1 MTIKTSSVKRNSNLS
16 HISESIKN
24 KFGII
29 VLITFATIF
38 LTNYMVNKIN
48 SYMAFK
54 AKTILDGSRGASF
67 DVITN
72 LENNFNSFL
81 TAGSNLSDSKLQIK
95 NINYFDLYL
104 QIFNKKLF
112 IKLIDENN
120 FLNKKDYA
128 SETDYLNAITNLYE
142 NNFELKVEKKL
153 IYQDKITN
161 SLWSIGFTGPL
172 EKKEQWDKILKEL
185 KKISHEKF
193 KNKILETIKA
203 KLLLVNAVTDNNIEL
218 IDNKTKF
225 YLNEHFHF
233 KNQELL
239 VYLKEQANIA
249 RELGI
254 DNGLQYLKGSD
265 MSEIFNLYDER
276 GVEFLTFQWGFI
288 AIEKKIS
295 DVLSRDFSQAKYFVK
310 EYEELMTKKNELVQ
324 SKNFYN
330 TLYEDS
336 LKNSPFLNNESVEDL
351 FFVSTDFKS
360 NKINLV
366 TNILLNIL
374 FIIIVNITF
383 VAITLLIN
391 GKKT

>member
-48 SYMAFK
+48 SHMAFK
-54 AKTILDGSRGASF
+54 AKTILDGSRGPSF

-120 FLNKKDYA
+120 FLNKKDYT

-142 NNFELKVEKKL
+142 NNFELKVEKRL
-153 IYQDKITN
+153 IYQNKITN
-161 SLWSIGFTGPL
+161 SLWSISFTGPL

-185 KKISHEKF
+185 KKISHEEF

-239 VYLKEQANIA
+239 VYLKEQASIA

-374 FIIIVNITF
+374 FIIIVNIIF
-383 VAITLLIN
+383 VAITLLN
-391 GKKT
+391 WKKT